1 MSETS
6 SKSSNDKNI
15 KQVNFST
22 DYMVSLLKNSDKL
35 KPEDVIQH
43 YTKDHHSD
51 KIEKKD
57 ENNDDESMSEYI
69 NNKNDFNNN
78 FFEKKLGNKYIKVY
92 EDLCDKKKCY
102 FGAND
107 QIFFKDG
114 NHLSNEG
121 LRKLTKTKNQIEVIL
136 NRN

>member
-1 MSETS
+1 MRFYNHLRNYMKCFTLLNHPSISLGVE
-6 SKSSNDKNI
+6 
-15 KQVNFST
+15 KQQ
-22 DYMVSLLKNSDKL
+22 L
-35 KPEDVIQH
+35 
-43 YTKDHHSD
+43 
-51 KIEKKD
+51 
-57 ENNDDESMSEYI
+57 
-69 NNKNDFNNN
+69 
-78 FFEKKLGNKYIKVY
+78 KKLVNKYIKVY